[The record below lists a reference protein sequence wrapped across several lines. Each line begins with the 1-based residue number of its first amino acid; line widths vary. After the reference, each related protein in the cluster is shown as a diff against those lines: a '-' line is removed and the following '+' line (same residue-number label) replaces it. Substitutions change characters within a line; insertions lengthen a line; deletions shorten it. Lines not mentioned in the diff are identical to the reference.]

1 MVSQRGNL
9 QDAINANVVSSR
21 HFSEQEM
28 LRLFR
33 GTCLAVRA
41 MHEYRPATPKSAA
54 EAAASGNRVSS
65 GANGKAPQQHDDEDD
80 ERFPQAEGDAEG
92 GYSYDRSSVPLMTRH
107 KPDEADVVFDGD
119 EEPEL
124 ATENHKPGS
133 EIVPYAHRDLKPG

>member
-1 MVSQRGNL
+1 
-9 QDAINANVVSSR
+9 
-21 HFSEQEM
+21 M

-54 EAAASGNRVSS
+54 EAAASSS
-65 GANGKAPQQHDDEDD
+65 GVSGSNGKTPQQHDDEDD

-92 GYSYDRSSVPLMTRH
+92 GYSYDRSSVPLMTRQRV
-107 KPDEADVVFDGD
+107 DEVDVVFDGD
-119 EEPEL
+119 EEPEQ
-124 ATENHKPGS
+124 ATEHVKFGS